1 MFCSN
6 CGKELGDD
14 MQFCPSCGTK
24 TEMTQFQEA
33 RIDAQPDS
41 SEERSDSVSSGINDE
56 ACAQAQEEEYQKRK
70 IISGIEVSGDFK
82 ELSQMTQKVRSREKT
97 WSIIG
102 KLLAVCYMLLAA
114 RVLFSDIL
122 AFFDEENSIWQ
133 FVNDFAGLILLACI
147 AVYVFLELVLP
158 RVDAKKNVLAG
169 EYLKLLSVSD
179 NQELMKAANEMH
191 CSAVKSAYMDENGN
205 VCIQGKRCKHTF
217 RKNEEGELELKSGR
231 ENYKTALEKESIAGC
246 LLKYL
251 SPDAP
256 VNAYENERYN
266 DRLSKAKKI
275 LAVISAVTVV
285 IFGFLSMN
293 PNMLEGSSKYIRMVK
308 EGTPEAYPKITY
320 GNAFDDFFENCKWK
334 YFKSED
340 GSDVVEFHGNC
351 LSDGQKA
358 EAGIQFLVFEEKNR
372 FELHAVTLDGES
384 QTKLVS
390 GLFLIQIFE
399 SYGSN
404 DGMGT
409 LSDEE
414 ENHADTAS
422 SETSEPE
429 KETEV
434 AENQKE
440 GEESG
445 NQTVRTD
452 TDLLYPILYQG
463 YADGYNPCPV
473 MVNDEI
479 SGEPKCGTFDEM
491 LTSIVDDGQTMY
503 APPVMQGGKIYTA
516 TRWDAPEAEWYD
528 GLLTYG
534 QFSTLIFWMEAV
546 HNESGAMDIFTGG
559 SWDDVGA
566 LAGRWSG
573 GSQEIA
579 ISIGTEFSYVNAYGG
594 IGNAAIED
602 QEGTLYLFGREGNNV
617 YVQWLTESGEEIIF
631 RYQDSGEM
639 QVWYASES
647 CPIEKGTQLTCVE
660 RFVS

>member
-1 MFCSN
+1 M
-6 CGKELGDD
+6 
-14 MQFCPSCGTK
+14 
-24 TEMTQFQEA
+24 
-33 RIDAQPDS
+33 
-41 SEERSDSVSSGINDE
+41 
-56 ACAQAQEEEYQKRK
+56 
-70 IISGIEVSGDFK
+70 
-82 ELSQMTQKVRSREKT
+82 RSRIVRKN
-97 WSIIG
+97 S
-102 KLLAVCYMLLAA
+102 

-169 EYLKLLSVSD
+169 EYLKFLSVSD

-414 ENHADTAS
+414 ENHAD
-422 SETSEPE
+422 
-429 KETEV
+429 
-434 AENQKE
+434 
-440 GEESG
+440 
-445 NQTVRTD
+445 
-452 TDLLYPILYQG
+452 
-463 YADGYNPCPV
+463 GYNPCPV

-594 IGNAAIED
+594 IGNAAIGD